1 MVLAFYEDREP
12 IRCFQTF
19 ISASSTYLKKKKY
32 IEILNLDLKS
42 SQIRNLN

>member
-12 IRCFQTF
+12 VRYFQTF
-19 ISASSTYLKKKKY
+19 ISASSIYLKKIYIY

-42 SQIRNLN
+42 S